1 MLKNST
7 KLKRDSVYNESS
19 SGLMFLLALFVPSLL
34 MFFVLLVC
42 GGIWGKDF
50 TTTHKTFYF
59 VLCFLIPQMGMLAS
73 FFFVSERKKVNYAK
87 ANQINFKINIWVLAI
102 VVVIGIVCMY
112 GFTPLINW
120 FDHVVEGWGY
130 KTSMD
135 NEMIYSLINSPL
147 KLIAGLLYIALLPAI
162 VEELTFRGVITNGL
176 KKQGIVTQIAL
187 SAVMFALMHQNLQQL
202 IYQLFLGAIMAYIA
216 VRCGSIIYTMIL
228 HFMNNAVILI
238 VSYASKNATT
248 IVDYSNA
255 WNVISPF
262 VFAILAIGIVIG
274 LLFLIDFILKKSDAK
289 QKQNE
294 LDGVTQSAQFA
305 ETETN
310 STANMKKNNTE
321 IVANL
326 TAFEN
331 TSAKS
336 DDENSSKQNVVKEK
350 NGAKEQT
357 EKTSQTDKPI
367 PFWKNPFM
375 ATAMVAGVLMWI
387 VTVVSN
393 FKWYFGCIFLV

>member
-7 KLKRDSVYNESS
+7 KLKRYSVYDENS
-19 SGLMFLLALFVPSLL
+19 SGLMFLLALFVPSIL
-34 MFFVLLVC
+34 MFFVLLAC

-50 TTTHKTFYF
+50 TTTHKTFYY
-59 VLCFLIPQMGMLAS
+59 VLCFLVPQIGMLAS

-102 VVVIGIVCMY
+102 VVVIGIVCLY

-130 KTSMD
+130 KTSMN

-248 IVDYSNA
+248 TVDYSNA

-262 VFAILAIGIVIG
+262 VFAILSIGIVIG
-274 LLFLIDFILKKSDAK
+274 LLFLIYFILKKSDAK

-310 STANMKKNNTE
+310 STANLKQNNAKN
-321 IVANL
+321 L
-326 TAFEN
+326 
-331 TSAKS
+331 
-336 DDENSSKQNVVKEK
+336 SKQNVVKEK
-350 NGAKEQT
+350 SDPKEQA
-357 EKTSQTDKPI
+357 EKTSQTNNPI

-375 ATAMVAGVLMWI
+375 ATALVAGVLMWI

-393 FKWYFGCIFLV
+393 FK

>member
-7 KLKRDSVYNESS
+7 KLKRDSIYNESS

-50 TTTHKTFYF
+50 TTTHKTFYY
-59 VLCFLIPQMGMLAS
+59 VLCFLVPQIGMLAS

-102 VVVIGIVCMY
+102 VVVIGLVCLY

-130 KTSMD
+130 NTSMSND
-135 NEMIYSLINSPL
+135 MIYSLINSPL

-176 KKQGIVTQIAL
+176 KKQSIVTQIAL

-255 WNVISPF
+255 WNVILPF
-262 VFAILAIGIVIG
+262 VFAILTIGIVIG

-294 LDGVTQSAQFA
+294 LDSVTQSAQFA

-310 STANMKKNNTE
+310 STANLKQNNAE
-321 IVANL
+321 IIANL
-326 TAFEN
+326 TASKN
-331 TSAKS
+331 TSAQNGDK
-336 DDENSSKQNVVKEK
+336 NLSKQNVVKEK
-350 NGAKEQT
+350 NDPKEQT
-357 EKTSQTDKPI
+357 EKTSQTNKPI

-375 ATAMVAGVLMWI
+375 ATALVAGVLMWI

-393 FKWYFGCIFLV
+393 FK

>member
-50 TTTHKTFYF
+50 TTTHKTFYY
-59 VLCFLIPQMGMLAS
+59 VLCFLVPQIGMLAS

-87 ANQINFKINIWVLAI
+87 ANQINFKINIWALAI
-102 VVVIGIVCMY
+102 VVVIGIVCLY

-130 KTSMD
+130 KTSMSND
-135 NEMIYSLINSPL
+135 MIYSLINSPL

-176 KKQGIVTQIAL
+176 KKQGVVTQIAL

-202 IYQLFLGAIMAYIA
+202 IYQLFLGAIMAYIT

-248 IVDYSNA
+248 TVDYSNA

-262 VFAILAIGIVIG
+262 IFAILAIGVVIG

-289 QKQNE
+289 QKQNK
-294 LDGVTQSAQFA
+294 LGSVTQSAQSEETENNVTANLKQNNA
-305 ETETN
+305 ETI
-310 STANMKKNNTE
+310 S
-321 IVANL
+321 NL
-326 TAFEN
+326 AVSEN
-331 TSAKS
+331 ASAQK
-336 DDENSSKQNVVKEK
+336 DAENSSKQNVVEEK
-350 NGAKEQT
+350 NDPKEQT
-357 EKTSQTDKPI
+357 EKTPQTNKPI

-375 ATAMVAGVLMWI
+375 AIALVAGVLMWI

-393 FKWYFGCIFLV
+393 FK